1 MCHKGEK
8 KTMRMCAIKEKFK
21 KQHTH
26 VRMKRKKYCH
36 NMQRKEAI
44 YMCTIKGKRNKL
56 IMIIMIKRKLI
67 IYINFVSQR
76 GKKNY
81 AHVRHK
87 GKI

>member
-44 YMCTIKGKRNKL
+44 YIYIYNAHVYYKRKKKL
-56 IMIIMIKRKLI
+56 INHHNHACVPPSEITKR
-67 IYINFVSQR
+67 IN
-76 GKKNY
+76 
-81 AHVRHK
+81 
-87 GKI
+87 